1 VATTAPKSNR
11 TVLVVL
17 FAVLII
23 AIAGVAYFAVKR
35 NSTTT
40 TTPNTVATPSPIP
53 SPAVADAALAATINL
68 HLTDLPAGW
77 AQSTT
82 VNQQPRPPL
91 APPAAQVRATQALA
105 GCLAQPV
112 AMVSGL
118 FGNSAL
124 PGQTAAARSPT
135 FQSDSDPGIQMVSE
149 TTVMQTTADA
159 HSLAVPFAAPNFA
172 VCFGRYQSALVSA
185 AVPGATAQVQTVQ
198 LTAPAGVT
206 SFGYLTTL
214 TIPNQGTEVIGQAFM
229 LGGRTESLLEPSTN
243 GPAVPSAPF
252 SSAYDSMT
260 ARLAQAVDK

>member
-159 HSLAVPFAAPNFA
+159 HS
-172 VCFGRYQSALVSA
+172 RYPS
-185 AVPGATAQVQTVQ
+185 PR
-198 LTAPAGVT
+198 PT
-206 SFGYLTTL
+206 S
-214 TIPNQGTEVIGQAFM
+214 
-229 LGGRTESLLEPSTN
+229 
-243 GPAVPSAPF
+243 PSASVGTSPHWCRPRYPGPPPRCRRCN
-252 SSAYDSMT
+252 S
-260 ARLAQAVDK
+260 RLLPV